1 MILVRLYLF
10 NRQDAKTSYFQA
22 IESQKP
28 WRTPR
33 LGGWTIK
40 KLSKG
45 DKMNT
50 PTNLKYTKS
59 DEWFDPSSGAMGI
72 SDYAQSQLSDIVF
85 VEILVE
91 EGETIEVGKAI
102 ASVES
107 VKASAEIY
115 ASAGGKV
122 TAVNKGLSDKPETL
136 NSDPYGAAWMVKV
149 EGGTTGDVMD
159 AAAYEKYCEG
169 RTH

>member
-1 MILVRLYLF
+1 
-10 NRQDAKTSYFQA
+10 
-22 IESQKP
+22 
-28 WRTPR
+28 
-33 LGGWTIK
+33 
-40 KLSKG
+40 
-45 DKMNT
+45 MNV
-50 PTNLKYTKS
+50 PANLKYTKS

-72 SDYAQSQLSDIVF
+72 TDFAQSQLSDIVF

-91 EGETIEVGKAI
+91 EGEAIEVGKAI

-115 ASAGGKV
+115 ASAAGKV

-136 NSDPYGAAWMVKV
+136 NTDPYGVAWMVKV
-149 EGGTTGDVMD
+149 EGGKASDVMD

-169 RTH
+169 RAH

>member
-1 MILVRLYLF
+1 
-10 NRQDAKTSYFQA
+10 
-22 IESQKP
+22 
-28 WRTPR
+28 
-33 LGGWTIK
+33 
-40 KLSKG
+40 
-45 DKMNT
+45 MNT
-50 PTNLKYTKS
+50 PSNLKYTKS
-59 DEWFDPSSGAMGI
+59 DEWFDAATGAMGL

-91 EGETIEVGKAI
+91 AGDSVEVGTPI

-122 TAVNKGLSDKPETL
+122 TAVNKALSDKPETL
-136 NSDPYGAAWMVKV
+136 NSDPFGAGWMVKV
-149 EGGTTGDVMD
+149 EGGEAAAEAMD
-159 AAAYEKYCEG
+159 AAAYEKYCVG